1 MCTGFPKPFKQRT
14 DSFMVRI
21 AGILSSAESDRMFA
35 CFRGKGTLKD
45 LLIPSVKIPETV
57 TSHDIT
63 PSSAKTGIREAHVYS
78 RAGLKQA
85 VHHSIRAGASY
96 TGREAGKAQRKTE
109 SKKKSPVASPGYG
122 AQTT

>member
-1 MCTGFPKPFKQRT
+1 
-14 DSFMVRI
+14 MVRI

-109 SKKKSPVASPGYG
+109 SKKNLLSRRQDMELKLPDGRRLRIKG
-122 AQTT
+122 GNI